1 LNGKPFEEFK
11 KYRDDWMIH
20 DCYAVSGPIQFYGK
34 SSEDR
39 TKTLFLE
46 EN

>member
-1 LNGKPFEEFK
+1 
-11 KYRDDWMIH
+11 MIH
-20 DCYAVSGPIQFYGK
+20 DCYSVPGSIQFYGK

-39 TKTLFLE
+39 TKTLILE